1 MLQYWEQVLLF
12 GQINNNN
19 LNKLIPVDMANFPAV
34 LNHILGV
41 VFIII
46 VFALAYA
53 YLKPH
58 QLHKRRL
65 VSTLLLKIS
74 YLFYLL
80 VLLIVIYLS
89 ALVKGGLETV
99 FFGIEFF
106 AFLVVLF
113 VPTIGIF
120 ARKLGQFSKKR
131 EGYNYFF
138 TIVNILSIV
147 AILVMYF
154 I

>member
-1 MLQYWEQVLLF
+1 MVNKSIVIRKLL
-12 GQINNNN
+12 NA
-19 LNKLIPVDMANFPAV
+19 DMANFSEIF
-34 LNHILGV
+34 NHILGI

-46 VFALAYA
+46 VFSLAYA

-58 QLHKRRL
+58 QLHKRRM
-65 VSTLLLKIS
+65 VSTLILKIS
-74 YLFYLL
+74 YLLYLL
-80 VLLIVIYLS
+80 ILLIIIYLS
-89 ALVKGGLETV
+89 ALVNGGLEKIFIGV
-99 FFGIEFF
+99 EFF

-113 VPTIGIF
+113 APTIGIF

-138 TIVNILSIV
+138 SVVNVLSILSIL
-147 AILVMYF
+147 IMYF

>member
-1 MLQYWEQVLLF
+1 
-12 GQINNNN
+12 
-19 LNKLIPVDMANFPAV
+19 MANFNEI

-65 VSTLLLKIS
+65 VSTLLLKGS

-80 VLLIVIYLS
+80 VLLIVIYMS
-89 ALVKGGLETV
+89 TLVNGGLEKI

-106 AFLVVLF
+106 AFLLVLF

-120 ARKLGQFSKKR
+120 ARKLGQFAKKR

-138 TIVNILSIV
+138 TVVNALSVV
-147 AILVMYF
+147 ALLVMYF

>member
-1 MLQYWEQVLLF
+1 
-12 GQINNNN
+12 
-19 LNKLIPVDMANFPAV
+19 MANFNQI

-46 VFALAYA
+46 VFSLAYA

-65 VSTLLLKIS
+65 ASTLLLKVS

-80 VLLIVIYLS
+80 VLLIIIYLS
-89 ALVKGGLETV
+89 ALVRGGLEEV

-106 AFLVVLF
+106 AFLIVLF

-138 TIVNILSIV
+138 TIVNILSV
-147 AILVMYF
+147 ILILIMYF

>member
-1 MLQYWEQVLLF
+1 
-12 GQINNNN
+12 
-19 LNKLIPVDMANFPAV
+19 MANFNSV
-34 LNHILGV
+34 LNDILGI

-46 VFALAYA
+46 VFSLAYA

-65 VSTLLLKIS
+65 VSTLLLKGS
-74 YLFYLL
+74 YLLYLL
-80 VLLIVIYLS
+80 ILLIIIFLS
-89 ALVKGGLETV
+89 ALVRGGLEKV
-99 FFGIEFF
+99 FPGVEFF
-106 AFLVVLF
+106 AFLIVLF

-131 EGYNYFF
+131 DGYNYFF
-138 TIVNILSIV
+138 TVVNFLSILSI
-147 AILVMYF
+147 LLMFF

>member
-1 MLQYWEQVLLF
+1 
-12 GQINNNN
+12 
-19 LNKLIPVDMANFPAV
+19 MANFKEI

-41 VFIII
+41 IFIIL
-46 VFALAYA
+46 VFSIAYA

-65 VSTLLLKIS
+65 VSTLLLKGS
-74 YLFYLL
+74 YLLYLL
-80 VLLIVIYLS
+80 VLLIIVYFS
-89 ALVKGGLETV
+89 ALVRGGLENV
-99 FFGIEFF
+99 FYGVEFF
-106 AFLVVLF
+106 AFLIVLF
-113 VPTIGIF
+113 IPTIGIF
-120 ARKLGQFSKKR
+120 ARKFGQFSKKR

-138 TIVNILSIV
+138 TLVNLFSII

>member
-1 MLQYWEQVLLF
+1 MPNF
-12 GQINNNN
+12 GDI
-19 LNKLIPVDMANFPAV
+19 
-34 LNHILGV
+34 LNHILGA

-46 VFALAYA
+46 VFSLAYA

-58 QLHKRRL
+58 QLHKHRL
-65 VSTLLLKIS
+65 VSTLLLKLS
-74 YLFYLL
+74 YLVYLL
-80 VLLIVIYLS
+80 VLLLVVYFS

-99 FFGIEFF
+99 FYGIEFF
-106 AFLVVLF
+106 AFLIVLF

-138 TIVNILSIV
+138 TVVNGI
-147 AILVMYF
+147 AIAAVLAMYF

>member
-1 MLQYWEQVLLF
+1 MICKILF
-12 GQINNNN
+12 SDI
-19 LNKLIPVDMANFPAV
+19 ANFNTI
-34 LNHILGV
+34 LNHILGI

-46 VFALAYA
+46 VFSLAYA

-65 VSTLLLKIS
+65 VSTLLLKGS
-74 YLFYLL
+74 YLLYLL
-80 VLLIVIYLS
+80 ILLVIIYLS
-89 ALVKGGLETV
+89 ALVDGGLEKV
-99 FFGIEFF
+99 FEGVEFF
-106 AFLVVLF
+106 AFLIVLF

-138 TIVNILSIV
+138 TVVNFLSIV

>member
-1 MLQYWEQVLLF
+1 VIY
-12 GQINNNN
+12 
-19 LNKLIPVDMANFPAV
+19 KLIPVDMANFPAV
-34 LNHILGV
+34 LNHILGI

-65 VSTLLLKIS
+65 VSTLFLKIS
-74 YLFYLL
+74 YLIYLL
-80 VLLIVIYLS
+80 VLLIIIYLS
-89 ALVKGGLETV
+89 ALVRGGLEQV
-99 FFGIEFF
+99 FYGIEFF
-106 AFLVVLF
+106 AFLIVLF

-120 ARKLGQFSKKR
+120 VRKLGQFSKKR

-147 AILVMYF
+147 AILVMFF

>member
-1 MLQYWEQVLLF
+1 
-12 GQINNNN
+12 
-19 LNKLIPVDMANFPAV
+19 MANFTSI

-41 VFIII
+41 IFIII
-46 VFALAYA
+46 IMSVAYA

-65 VSTLLLKIS
+65 FSTLMLKLS

-80 VLLIVIYLS
+80 VLCLVVYFS
-89 ALVKGGLETV
+89 ALVKGGLDKV
-99 FFGIEFF
+99 FYGIEFF
-106 AFLVVLF
+106 AFLLVLF

-120 ARKLGQFSKKR
+120 ARKLGYFSKKR

-138 TIVNILSIV
+138 TVVNLVSVV
-147 AILVMYF
+147 AILLMYF

>member
-1 MLQYWEQVLLF
+1 
-12 GQINNNN
+12 
-19 LNKLIPVDMANFPAV
+19 MANFPAV

-58 QLHKRRL
+58 VLHKRRL

-74 YLFYLL
+74 YLAYLL
-80 VLLIVIYLS
+80 ILLVVIYLS
-89 ALVKGGLETV
+89 ALVKDGLETV

-120 ARKLGQFSKKR
+120 ARKLEHFSKKR
-131 EGYNYFF
+131 DGYNYFF
-138 TIVNILSIV
+138 VAVNILSIV
-147 AILVMYF
+147 AVLIMFF

>member
-1 MLQYWEQVLLF
+1 MQK
-12 GQINNNN
+12 QI
-19 LNKLIPVDMANFPAV
+19 IAIMANFSEI

-41 VFIII
+41 IFIVLI
-46 VFALAYA
+46 FSLAYA

-74 YLFYLL
+74 YLTYLL
-80 VLLIVIYLS
+80 ILLIVVYLS
-89 ALVKGGLETV
+89 TLVKDGLEEV
-99 FFGIEFF
+99 FFGVEFF
-106 AFLVVLF
+106 AFLIVLF

-120 ARKLGQFSKKR
+120 ARKLGHFSKNR
-131 EGYNYFF
+131 ESYNYFF
-138 TIVNILSIV
+138 SIVNVLSIIV
-147 AILVMYF
+147 ILLMYF

>member
-1 MLQYWEQVLLF
+1 MIY
-12 GQINNNN
+12 
-19 LNKLIPVDMANFPAV
+19 KLIPLDMANFPAV

-65 VSTLLLKIS
+65 VSTLFLKIS
-74 YLFYLL
+74 YLIYLL
-80 VLLIVIYLS
+80 VLLVIIYLS
-89 ALVKGGLETV
+89 ALVRGGLETV
-99 FFGIEFF
+99 FYGIEFF
-106 AFLVVLF
+106 AFLIVLF

-147 AILVMYF
+147 AILMMFF

>member
-1 MLQYWEQVLLF
+1 
-12 GQINNNN
+12 
-19 LNKLIPVDMANFPAV
+19 MANFNEI
-34 LNHILGV
+34 LNYILGI

-46 VFALAYA
+46 ILSVAYA

-65 VSTLLLKIS
+65 VSTLVLKLS
-74 YLFYLL
+74 YLFYLF
-80 VLLIVIYLS
+80 VLCIVVYMS
-89 ALVKGGLETV
+89 SLVKGGLDKV
-99 FFGIEFF
+99 FYGVEFF
-106 AFLVVLF
+106 IFLLVLF

-120 ARKLGQFSKKR
+120 ARKLGHFSKKR

-138 TIVNILSIV
+138 TLVNILSV
-147 AILVMYF
+147 FAILLMYF

>member
-1 MLQYWEQVLLF
+1 
-12 GQINNNN
+12 
-19 LNKLIPVDMANFPAV
+19 MANFNEI

-58 QLHKRRL
+58 QFHKRRL
-65 VSTLLLKIS
+65 VSTLLLKGS
-74 YLFYLL
+74 YLLYLL
-80 VLLIVIYLS
+80 ILLIVIYLS
-89 ALVKGGLETV
+89 ALVNDGLEKV
-99 FFGIEFF
+99 FMGIEFF
-106 AFLVVLF
+106 AFLLVLF

-120 ARKLGQFSKKR
+120 ARKLGQFAKKR

-138 TIVNILSIV
+138 TAVNGVSIM
-147 AILVMYF
+147 AILLMYF

>member
-1 MLQYWEQVLLF
+1 
-12 GQINNNN
+12 
-19 LNKLIPVDMANFPAV
+19 MANFGEIF
-34 LNHILGV
+34 NHILGV

-65 VSTLLLKIS
+65 VSTLFLKIS
-74 YLFYLL
+74 YLTYLL
-80 VLLIVIYLS
+80 ILLVIIYFS
-89 ALVKGGLETV
+89 ALVRGGLEEV

-138 TIVNILSIV
+138 SIVNVVSVI
-147 AILVMYF
+147 AILLMFF

>member
-1 MLQYWEQVLLF
+1 
-12 GQINNNN
+12 
-19 LNKLIPVDMANFPAV
+19 MANFNAI
-34 LNHILGV
+34 LNHILGI

-46 VFALAYA
+46 VFSLAYA

-65 VSTLLLKIS
+65 VSTLFLKGS
-74 YLFYLL
+74 YLLYLL
-80 VLLIVIYLS
+80 ILLIVIYLS
-89 ALVKGGLETV
+89 ALVNGGLEKV
-99 FFGIEFF
+99 FIGVEFF

-138 TIVNILSIV
+138 TVVNFLSIIS
-147 AILVMYF
+147 ILVMYF

>member
-1 MLQYWEQVLLF
+1 M
-12 GQINNNN
+12 I
-19 LNKLIPVDMANFPAV
+19 NKLMPADMANFPTI
-34 LNHILGV
+34 LNHILGM
-41 VFIII
+41 VFIVI

-58 QLHKRRL
+58 RLHKHRMI
-65 VSTLLLKIS
+65 STLLLKLS

-80 VLLIVIYLS
+80 VLLVIVYLS
-89 ALVKGGLETV
+89 ALVRGGLEQV
-99 FFGIEFF
+99 FMGVEFF

-138 TIVNILSIV
+138 TVVNILSV
-147 AILVMYF
+147 AAILVMYF

>member
-1 MLQYWEQVLLF
+1 
-12 GQINNNN
+12 
-19 LNKLIPVDMANFPAV
+19 MANFNEI

-65 VSTLLLKIS
+65 VSTLLLKGS

-80 VLLIVIYLS
+80 VLLVIIYMS
-89 ALVKGGLETV
+89 TLVNGGLEKV

-106 AFLVVLF
+106 AFLMVLF

-120 ARKLGQFSKKR
+120 ARKLGQFAKKR

-138 TIVNILSIV
+138 TVVNALSVV
-147 AILVMYF
+147 ALLVMYF

>member
-1 MLQYWEQVLLF
+1 MITLMSNQ
-12 GQINNNN
+12 
-19 LNKLIPVDMANFPAV
+19 MANFSTI

-41 VFIII
+41 IFIII
-46 VFALAYA
+46 IFSLAYA

-80 VLLIVIYLS
+80 VLLVVVYLS
-89 ALVKGGLETV
+89 ALVKGGLEEV

-113 VPTIGIF
+113 VPTIGIL
-120 ARKLGQFSKKR
+120 ARKLGHFAKKR

-138 TIVNILSIV
+138 TVVNVLSTVVILI
-147 AILVMYF
+147 MFF

>member
-1 MLQYWEQVLLF
+1 
-12 GQINNNN
+12 
-19 LNKLIPVDMANFPAV
+19 MANFNEI
-34 LNHILGV
+34 LNHILGI

-46 VFALAYA
+46 IFSIAYA

-65 VSTLLLKIS
+65 LSTLLLKGS
-74 YLFYLL
+74 YLFYLFI
-80 VLLIVIYLS
+80 LLIIVYLS
-89 ALVKGGLETV
+89 ALTKGGLEKV
-99 FFGIEFF
+99 FSGMEFF

-131 EGYNYFF
+131 EQYNYFF
-138 TIVNILSIV
+138 TVINLISLIAIVL
-147 AILVMYF
+147 MYF

>member
-1 MLQYWEQVLLF
+1 
-12 GQINNNN
+12 
-19 LNKLIPVDMANFPAV
+19 MANFNEI

-65 VSTLLLKIS
+65 ISTLLLKGS

-80 VLLIVIYLS
+80 ILLIIIYMS
-89 ALVKGGLETV
+89 ALVNGGLEKV
-99 FFGIEFF
+99 FYGVEFF
-106 AFLVVLF
+106 AFLMVLF

-120 ARKLGQFSKKR
+120 ARKLGQFAKKR

-138 TIVNILSIV
+138 TVVNFFSIV
-147 AILVMYF
+147 ALLVMYF
-154 I
+154 V

>member
-1 MLQYWEQVLLF
+1 MIRNLIF
-12 GQINNNN
+12 GE
-19 LNKLIPVDMANFPAV
+19 MANFPEV
-34 LNHILGV
+34 LNHILGA
-41 VFIII
+41 VFIVI

-65 VSTLLLKIS
+65 VSTLLLKVS

-80 VLLIVIYLS
+80 VLLIIVYLS
-89 ALVKGGLETV
+89 ALVKNGLENV

-106 AFLVVLF
+106 AFLIVLF
-113 VPTIGIF
+113 VPNIGIL
-120 ARKLGQFSKKR
+120 ARKLGTFSKKR
-131 EGYNYFF
+131 ESYNYFF
-138 TIVNILSIV
+138 TVVNILSVI

-154 I
+154 V

>member
-1 MLQYWEQVLLF
+1 MVNERIMISKIFLSD
-12 GQINNNN
+12 IT
-19 LNKLIPVDMANFPAV
+19 NFKAI
-34 LNHILGV
+34 LNHILGI

-46 VFALAYA
+46 VFSLAYG

-58 QLHKRRL
+58 LLHKRRL
-65 VSTLLLKIS
+65 VSTLLLKGS
-74 YLFYLL
+74 YLLYLL
-80 VLLIVIYLS
+80 ILLVVIYLS
-89 ALVKGGLETV
+89 ALVADGGMQKV
-99 FFGIEFF
+99 FEGVEFF

-138 TIVNILSIV
+138 TVVNFIAIVSIL
-147 AILVMYF
+147 LMYF

>member
-1 MLQYWEQVLLF
+1 
-12 GQINNNN
+12 
-19 LNKLIPVDMANFPAV
+19 MANFNQI
-34 LNHILGV
+34 LNHILGG

-46 VFALAYA
+46 VFSLAYA

-80 VLLIVIYLS
+80 VLLIIVDLS
-89 ALVKGGLETV
+89 ALVRGGLEEV

-113 VPTIGIF
+113 LPNVGIL
-120 ARKLGQFSKKR
+120 ARKLGHFSKQR

-138 TIVNILSIV
+138 TVVNVLSVI
-147 AILVMYF
+147 AILIMFFV
-154 I
+154 